1 MSSAVF
7 VSMMLAIVPSAA
19 FAEEMM
25 MTTSASMNSAMGTM
39 VSESNLM
46 VSSKG
51 DGVAWLQ
58 SWLETKGYLVM
69 PEGVAKGYFGNLTK
83 MALAKYQG
91 EAGLPSTGFYGPMTR
106 AKLKGMSMDMPKDT
120 MMKDTMM
127 NTDSGIMVG
136 GAMMIRSR
144 DIVDNAVLASNV
156 TTVVAAV
163 KAAGL
168 VETLKGAGPF
178 TVFAPTNAAFAKLPA
193 GTVDTLLKPENKS
206 QLVDILTY
214 HVVSGR
220 YTNADLTEGL
230 VLKTV
235 EGKTLKF
242 HRDANG
248 LIWINGSAMVETTD
262 VISSNGVTHVING
275 VLLPT
280 QSTYMTDGVEVGGA
294 LMVRSLDIVDNA
306 VKAANVTTVVA
317 AVKAAGL
324 VETLKGAGPF
334 TVFAPTNDAFAK
346 LPAGTVDT
354 LLKPENK
361 SQLVDILTYHVVSG
375 RYKTSDL
382 TDGLTL
388 KTVEGKTLAVKRL
401 GNQIWINGSAMIST
415 PDVIS
420 SNGVTHVIDTVLM
433 PK

>member
-1 MSSAVF
+1 MISSAVF
-7 VSMMLAIVPSAA
+7 VSMMLAIIPSAA

-39 VSESNLM
+39 VSESNLT

-51 DGVAWLQ
+51 DGVVWLQ

-91 EAGLPSTGFYGPMTR
+91 EAGLPSTGYYGPMTR
-106 AKLKGMSMDMPKDT
+106 AKLKSMSMDMSKDV
-120 MMKDTMM
+120 MKDQMM
-127 NTDSGIMVG
+127 NAENGIMVG

-168 VETLKGAGPF
+168 V
-178 TVFAPTNAAFAKLPA
+178 
-193 GTVDTLLKPENKS
+193 D
-206 QLVDILTY
+206 
-214 HVVSGR
+214 
-220 YTNADLTEGL
+220 
-230 VLKTV
+230 
-235 EGKTLKF
+235 
-242 HRDANG
+242 
-248 LIWINGSAMVETTD
+248 
-262 VISSNGVTHVING
+262 
-275 VLLPT
+275 
-280 QSTYMTDGVEVGGA
+280 
-294 LMVRSLDIVDNA
+294 
-306 VKAANVTTVVA
+306 
-317 AVKAAGL
+317 
-324 VETLKGAGPF
+324 TLKGAGPF

-388 KTVEGKTLAVKRL
+388 KTVEGKNLTVKRL

-420 SNGVTHVIDTVLM
+420 SNGVTHVIDTVLI